1 MTDIAI
7 TPMEPGTFGVE
18 VTEGTVTTGHRVTV
32 PADLLDDLVLT
43 DEDPVLVVRASVEFL
58 LEREPA
64 AAMLDEFSIADI
76 PGYFPE
82 YYDELKARL
91 GR

>member
-7 TPMEPGTFGVE
+7 TALDPDHYGVE
-18 VTEGTVTTGHRVTV
+18 VTEGNVTTGHRVAV
-32 PADLLDDLVLT
+32 PPALLDDLVLT
-43 DEDPVLVVRASVEFL
+43 DEDPELVVRASIEFL

-64 AAMLDEFSIADI
+64 GAILREFSLEDI

-82 YYDELKARL
+82 YYDELKTRL

>member
-7 TPMEPGTFGVE
+7 TTMDPGTYGVE

-32 PADLLDDLVLT
+32 PTDLLDDLVLG
-43 DEDPVLVVRASVEFL
+43 DEEPELVVRASIEFL

-64 AAMLDEFSIADI
+64 TAILSEFSLADI

-82 YYDELKARL
+82 YPDELKARL

>member
-7 TPMEPGTFGVE
+7 TPLEPAHFGVE
-18 VTEGTVTTGHRVTV
+18 VTEGTVTTGHKVRV
-32 PADLLDDLVLT
+32 PDDLLEDLVLT
-43 DEDPVLVVRASVEFL
+43 DEDPVDVVRASIEFL

-64 AAMLDEFSIADI
+64 TAILPELSLDDIARF
-76 PGYFPE
+76 FPE
-82 YYDELKARL
+82 YPDELKARL